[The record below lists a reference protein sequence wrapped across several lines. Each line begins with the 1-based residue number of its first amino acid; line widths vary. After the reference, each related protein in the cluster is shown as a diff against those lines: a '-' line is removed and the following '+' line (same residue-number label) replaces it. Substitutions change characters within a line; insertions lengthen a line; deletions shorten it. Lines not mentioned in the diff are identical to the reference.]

1 MNEAISIL
9 LLFDGLVRT
18 TIFVDECKIK
28 EHNHSIK
35 FKREITQS
43 SQPNNFSGF
52 NYETKKCYVPDCQ
65 IQYFIKQ
72 KHCLI
77 QGPNSKYLGIRFHDH
92 CECYE
97 YIPIFNTLNR

>member
-52 NYETKKCYVPDCQ
+52 NYETKKCYFPDCQ

-72 KHCLI
+72 KNCLI
-77 QGPNSKYLGIRFHDH
+77 NGPSLKYLGYRSHM
-92 CECYE
+92 CQCYE
-97 YIPIFNTLNR
+97 YVPIFDTINR